1 MREARPSFGPK
12 LGAKLRAISEQFRG
26 LAVGAAD
33 MKAKPVRS
41 QEATLQQ
48 SSQVLDGG
56 NEKRPLI

>member
-33 MKAKPVRS
+33 MKAKPARS
-41 QEATLQQ
+41 NRARVTTPH
-48 SSQVLDGG
+48 S
-56 NEKRPLI
+56 KRD